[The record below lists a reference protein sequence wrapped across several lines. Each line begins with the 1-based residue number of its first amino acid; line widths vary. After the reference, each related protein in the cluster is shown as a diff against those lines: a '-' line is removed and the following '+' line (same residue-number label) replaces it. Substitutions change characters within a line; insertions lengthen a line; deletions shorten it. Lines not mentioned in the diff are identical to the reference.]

1 MFQKIS
7 SSNLLE
13 LSSEHFQNAL
23 DHHLYIS
30 LTSDSSLSVLCYDN
44 VLCYLSN
51 VIDHGSINEIEFNFK
66 RYFTYQQLE
75 QACYHL
81 ENSLHYSISI
91 LNPNTDQHIIELF
104 EEYRK
109 NLKNSSCL
117 LTIIENIHRNQLFSY
132 LPIFVTND
140 WIDMIR
146 HIQELEKIDT
156 PSSKINDLQEQIL
169 NLKEQ
174 LYSLN
179 QLMNNIKTL
188 PSTIIE
194 SSVVPDQCCLRTY
207 CQHTLNQR
215 LTPMM
220 DSPSSSW
227 SSLDQEKNLLTT
239 FNRTIPGFIR
249 NPVSNFLMP
258 TTPTM
263 NEITSSMNCNDENL
277 SSDDE
282 QSINSKSGSMVVI
295 REDEVWIYPIGVD
308 IRKAK
313 SHAKDFLRSQ
323 SLFNPINDTNDSM
336 EKLMRTK
343 SFEDHD
349 YPRENLEKLQ
359 PQLKKHKTGK
369 GIEIIRKFKFSFI
382 AVLVEETPWFPRRIT
397 DLDKC
402 SIKVL
407 LYGADLDADHPV

>member
-1 MFQKIS
+1 MMFEKI

-13 LSSEHFQNAL
+13 FSSEHLQNAL
-23 DHHLYIS
+23 DHHLYVS

-51 VIDHGSINEIEFNFK
+51 VIDHGSINEIELNLK

-81 ENSLHYSISI
+81 KNSLHYSISI
-91 LNPNTDQHIIELF
+91 LNSNIDQQIIELF
-104 EEYRK
+104 EEFR
-109 NLKNSSCL
+109 NHLMNSSCL
-117 LTIIENIHRNQLFSY
+117 LMIIEKIHRNQLFSY
-132 LPIFVTND
+132 LPAFVTND

-156 PSSKINDLQEQIL
+156 PSSKIHDLQEQII

-174 LYSLN
+174 LYNLN
-179 QLMNNIKTL
+179 HLVNNIKTL

-215 LTPMM
+215 LTPMI

-227 SSLDQEKNLLTT
+227 SSLDQEKNLINT

-258 TTPTM
+258 TTPTI
-263 NEITSSMNCNDENL
+263 NEITLSMNSNDENF

-295 REDEVWIYPIGVD
+295 REDEVWIYPIGID
-308 IRKAK
+308 IRKTK
-313 SHAKDFLRSQ
+313 THTKDFLRSQ

-336 EKLMRTK
+336 EKFIRPK

-349 YPRENLEKLQ
+349 YSRENLDKLQ
-359 PQLKKHKTGK
+359 PQLKKQKKGK
-369 GIEIIRKFKFSFI
+369 GKLKNKNKKLLENRNASFFFKF
-382 AVLVEETPWFPRRIT
+382 
-397 DLDKC
+397 
-402 SIKVL
+402 
-407 LYGADLDADHPV
+407 